1 MRCEK
6 AKRLVSDALDGE
18 LSPKRQAR
26 LEAHLKEC
34 DSCRAYRRSLELIG
48 VEAVKEAPPAP
59 DGEYWSDFVSGIS
72 RKIDALD
79 VRRRPRTKPAP
90 LSTWLKPALAAGLV
104 GLVVLAAFILLSR
117 RSPLSEEFAYL
128 NSEDSLSGVL
138 EAAAS
143 DPELGTY
150 LDLEVSSS
158 IADAVAVD
166 AAGESFLAVD
176 EPLFWESL
184 SEEEL
189 AAIAADLEK
198 DNGQGEPQ

>member
-6 AKRLVSDALDGE
+6 AKRLVSDALDDE
-18 LSPKRQAR
+18 LSPKRLAR
-26 LEAHLKEC
+26 LEAHLGKC
-34 DSCRAYRRSLELIG
+34 TSCRAYRRSLELIHA
-48 VEAVKEAPPAP
+48 EAAKEAPPAP
-59 DGEYWSDFVSGIS
+59 DQEYWGDFVRGLS

-79 VRRRPRTKPAP
+79 VRRRPRPKPAP
-90 LSTWLKPALAAGLV
+90 LSPWLRPALAAGLV

-117 RSPLSEEFAYL
+117 RSPLPEEFAYL
-128 NSEDSLSGVL
+128 HSEDSLSGVL

-143 DPELGTY
+143 DPELGNY
-150 LDLEVSSS
+150 LALEVSSS
-158 IADAVAVD
+158 IADAAPID
-166 AAGESFLAVD
+166 AAGEPFLAVD
-176 EPLFWESL
+176 EPFFWESL